1 VDFVG
6 LATNVFYSK
15 LIREEKMTLKDF
27 IERLSGMDENKKIIF
42 YNLENFN
49 LQSRELET
57 VLEFEDHIEITV
69 EDPSKPF

>member
-1 VDFVG
+1 
-6 LATNVFYSK
+6 
-15 LIREEKMTLKDF
+15 MTLKDF

-49 LQSRELET
+49 LQPRELET

-69 EDPSKPF
+69 EDLSKPF

>member
-1 VDFVG
+1 
-6 LATNVFYSK
+6 VFYSK